1 VTQQTSLPFGRTD
14 ITVEELK
21 QLVDTE
27 EAATQAEKG
36 GVNDAKN
43 QIEDFIT
50 CIPDLLNW
58 LEEHGRSNSLR
69 ETKDPWKIYLAEIL
83 LQRTQGDAVE
93 KIYSDGSVEILR
105 ELHVRPVIPRDEG
118 PPEVTDSAFY

>member
-58 LEEHGRSNSLR
+58 LEEDQVQERSIQALR
-69 ETKDPWKIYLAEIL
+69 
-83 LQRTQGDAVE
+83 R
-93 KIYSDGSVEILR
+93 R
-105 ELHVRPVIPRDEG
+105 
-118 PPEVTDSAFY
+118 SAHA